1 MLNTMWS
8 LAVSEESQ
16 VSVKQEPDTLSPD
29 QTTSQ
34 FTDLQNLVSSNTMIS
49 TNQSTVFG

>member
-29 QTTSQ
+29 QTSQ
-34 FTDLQNLVSSNTMIS
+34 FTDLQNLVSMIS

>member
-34 FTDLQNLVSSNTMIS
+34 FTDLQNLVSIIS